1 MSATERGDHELAAH
15 LENSIRSCSKTLSDG
30 CGGTYIEALS
40 GFTNIALATGLF
52 SGPEDFRNT
61 VNKGP
66 PEHTFDGPLLAEAP
80 YPDIIVAKAWSHDG
94 TDLDLVLYPG
104 QDGSTP
110 RVKLSLERL
119 KKGGRYSI
127 SQGGSMQNFVADGQG
142 SAVIEV
148 LVRGRTPV
156 MIQPVS

>member
-1 MSATERGDHELAAH
+1 MRRYH
-15 LENSIRSCSKTLSDG
+15 
-30 CGGTYIEALS
+30 IEDLS
-40 GFTNIALATGLF
+40 GFTNIALATGLL

-61 VNKGP
+61 VNTGP

-80 YPDIIVAKAWSHDG
+80 YPDIIVAKAWSHGG
-94 TDLDLVLYPG
+94 TDLNLILYPG
-104 QDGSTP
+104 QDGAIP

-127 SQGGSMQNFVADGQG
+127 SQGDSTQNFVAEWQG
-142 SAVIEV
+142 SAIVDV

-156 MIQPVS
+156 MIQSVF